1 MLIDI
6 HVHTTPR
13 KTVLRPD
20 GTSHTTPEELLAM
33 MDRAGI
39 DQAVVLP
46 SIGPECSS
54 RTHSV
59 EEILAA
65 CALYADRL
73 IPFCNIDP
81 RQVSNSPSADFSPL
95 LEYYKKIGCRGVG
108 EICANLYFDD
118 PRVMNLL
125 RQCAEHA
132 MPVTFHIG
140 PQMGGCYGLVDE
152 LGLPRLEKVLSALPD
167 LILLGHSQPFWSEI
181 SPDVT
186 DETRNTYPKGP
197 VADGGRIPE
206 LMRRYPNLHGDLSAG
221 SGYNAVSR
229 DPAFGYRFME
239 EFQDRLLFGTDICA
253 PHNETPLVD
262 FLNQAGRDGSIS
274 RQAYEKIA
282 WRNADRLLNL
292 GLGG

>member
-6 HVHTTPR
+6 HVHMTPR

-20 GTSHTTPEELLAM
+20 RTTYTTPEELLTM

-46 SIGPECSS
+46 SIGPECAS
-54 RTHSV
+54 RSHSV

-108 EICANLYFDD
+108 EICANLHFDD

-132 MPVTFHIG
+132 MPVTFHVG
-140 PQMGGCYGLVDE
+140 PQMGGCYALVDE
-152 LGLPRLEKVLSALPD
+152 LGLPRLKKVLSTLPK

-181 SPDVT
+181 APDVT
-186 DETRNTYPKGP
+186 DENRNTYPNGP

-206 LMRRYPNLHGDLSAG
+206 LMRRYPNLNGDLSAG
-221 SGYNAVSR
+221 SGHNAVSR

-262 FLNQAGRDGSIS
+262 FLNAAGRDGSIS

-292 GLGG
+292 GLDG